1 MRDNG
6 IQGQKTC
13 SSAAPKECDMNWQE
27 HYDKGLPY
35 HEFLSKFGTPQHR
48 ERWQAVYDRGR
59 LTDAQ
64 QALLQGF
71 VREMHLLCVAGAWCG
86 DCVRE
91 CPILQ
96 HISESSSKISL
107 RFLDRDDHPELA
119 AQLAIN
125 DGLRIPM
132 VLFLSEDHFEC
143 ARFGERTL
151 ATYRKMAT
159 EQLGPACPTG
169 IVPPGEDYLA
179 VVTQEWMNEVER
191 VQLLLR
197 LSARLRQKHGD

>member
-1 MRDNG
+1 
-6 IQGQKTC
+6 
-13 SSAAPKECDMNWQE
+13 MNWQE

-35 HEFLSKFGTPQHR
+35 HEFLNKFGTPQHR
-48 ERWQAVYDRGR
+48 QRWQAVYDRVR
-59 LTDAQ
+59 LTGAQ
-64 QALLQGF
+64 QSLLQGF

-91 CPILQ
+91 GPILQ
-96 HISESSSKISL
+96 HIAESSSKISL

-132 VLFLSEDHFEC
+132 VLLLSEDHFEC

-151 ATYRKMAT
+151 ATYRKMAA
-159 EQLGPACPTG
+159 EKLGPACPTG

-197 LSARLRQKHGD
+197 LSPRLRQKHGD

>member
-1 MRDNG
+1 M
-6 IQGQKTC
+6 
-13 SSAAPKECDMNWQE
+13 P
-27 HYDKGLPY
+27 
-35 HEFLSKFGTPQHR
+35 SKRRCRGSC
-48 ERWQAVYDRGR
+48 ER
-59 LTDAQ
+59 
-64 QALLQGF
+64 
-71 VREMHLLCVAGAWCG
+71 CG

-91 CPILQ
+91 GPILQ
-96 HISESSSKISL
+96 HIAESSSKISL
-107 RFLDRDDHPELA
+107 RFLDRDDHADLA

-132 VLFLSEDHFEC
+132 VLFLSEDDFEC

-151 ATYRKMAT
+151 ATYRKMTT

-169 IVPPGEDYLA
+169 IVPPGEDYLG

>member
-1 MRDNG
+1 
-6 IQGQKTC
+6 
-13 SSAAPKECDMNWQE
+13 MNWRDGYLQ
-27 HYDKGLPY
+27 GLPY
-35 HEFLSKFGTPQHR
+35 TAFLDRYGTPQHR
-48 ERWQAVYDRGR
+48 QRWQAVYDRVR
-59 LTDAQ
+59 LTDTQ
-64 QALLQGF
+64 RTLLQGF
-71 VREMHLLCVAGAWCG
+71 VREMHLLCVAGTWCG

-96 HISESSSKISL
+96 HITEESPRISL
-107 RFLDRDDHPELA
+107 RFLDRDDHPELT

-125 DGLRIPM
+125 DGMRIPM
-132 VLFLSEDHFEC
+132 VLFLSEDYFEC

-169 IVPPGEDYLA
+169 IVAPGEDYLA
-179 VVTQEWMNEVER
+179 TVTEEWLHEAER

-197 LSARLRQKHGD
+197 LSPRLRAKHGD